1 MAAIA
6 RYVRQLLE
14 GMGARRMPRG
24 KKEKVRDTLALE
36 KRQLHRILGPAR
48 GPALKLLGVGPVST
62 RKDMDRFAEAL
73 MGSGI

>member
-24 KKEKVRDTLALE
+24 KKEKLFVVM
-36 KRQLHRILGPAR
+36 Q
-48 GPALKLLGVGPVST
+48 
-62 RKDMDRFAEAL
+62 
-73 MGSGI
+73 